1 MLLKI
6 NNVAPSSSYLRIDSG
21 RGYDFLWDNKHQ
33 GFIYAPKSQVEID
46 EIYQAIASYGS
57 PWVIVPVLEAA
68 AAPVA
73 AVALPPDERE
83 AQAAFVTGL
92 QRDIDTASALI
103 GKLRAENKDKDGTIA
118 MLRAD
123 LAAQQEKAAAAAQAD
138 KPAPAPKAKP
148 GRKAQPI
155 PVEDVSDIPTD

>member
-57 PWVIVPVLEAA
+57 PWVIVPVLDAES
-68 AAPVA
+68 APA
-73 AVALPPDERE
+73 PAVALPPDERE

-123 LAAQQEKAAAAAQAD
+123 LAAQQEKAAAVAT
-138 KPAPAPKAKP
+138 PPPPKGKP